1 MNLVPLHHRVARVP
15 VNRWE
20 PPSAAA
26 ENASYPAPR
35 GDLENGHCRLEQ
47 EAMGRRDG
55 RRAVAAG
62 AREEAAK
69 AGANGGGKKRRR
81 TGDGAANLF
90 SDKIR

>member
-55 RRAVAAG
+55 RRTVAAG
-62 AREEAAK
+62 AREQAAKGGSERRREEAA
-69 AGANGGGKKRRR
+69 ANGRWSGEPFFRQ
-81 TGDGAANLF
+81 N
-90 SDKIR
+90 